1 MTRHN
6 VVKSISINR
15 APAEVLATLAD
26 PKQLPKW
33 LFFNITQV
41 RLAPG
46 GTGWEIQA
54 SEHQGTLNISPLTDN
69 HGVDYQILL
78 PDQNWLIPFRTV
90 PNEDGTII
98 LLPLIHGKDLTNYQ
112 FTSRV
117 ASTVRELGLLKRLIE
132 S

>member
-6 VVKSISINR
+6 VIKSISINR
-15 APAEVLATLAD
+15 APAEVLAILTD
-26 PKQLPKW
+26 PKQIPKW
-33 LFFNITQV
+33 MFFNITHV
-41 RLAPG
+41 RTAPSS
-46 GTGWEIQA
+46 TGWEIHA
-54 SEHQGTLNISPLTDN
+54 SQQQGTLNISPLTDN
-69 HGVDYQILL
+69 HGVDYEIQL

-98 LLPLIHGKDLTNYQ
+98 LLPLIHGKDLTNFQ
-112 FTSRV
+112 FSSRV